1 MPRETSPGLKI
12 LWFWTLGTAAVLV
25 TTVVRTRLRD
35 MEQLMNAEQ
44 DSSPNQLPRQQQQH
58 PEDTVPGDSVILDS
72 LPPPT
77 DAISEEMKSL

>member
-44 DSSPNQLPRQQQQH
+44 DSLPNQLQQH
-58 PEDTVPGDSVILDS
+58 PEDTITGDSIILDS
-72 LPPPT
+72 SPPHS
-77 DAISEEMKSL
+77 DAIDEEMKSL